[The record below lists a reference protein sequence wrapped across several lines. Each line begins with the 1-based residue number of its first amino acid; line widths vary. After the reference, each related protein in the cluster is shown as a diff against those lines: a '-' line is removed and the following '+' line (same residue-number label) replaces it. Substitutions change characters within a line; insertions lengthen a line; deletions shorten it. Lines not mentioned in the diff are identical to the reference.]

1 MPSKADHLPGPAAIL
16 ILTKL
21 LMLADAAAGL
31 QVLRV
36 VAFVLVASDLALRLV
51 LFFHYININFM
62 TAYCAYLKNKQKNT
76 ERVGHIKNVDEIIS
90 FFLFWLW
97 KKRRKVS
104 IIRCYEDNY
113 CKKKQK
119 ILVKSIKLS
128 MQCWQKK
135 EKEIRVGE
143 NLTTTNLLHQ
153 EFF

>member
-1 MPSKADHLPGPAAIL
+1 MPSKADHLPGPAAVL

-90 FFLFWLW
+90 FFLF
-97 KKRRKVS
+97 
-104 IIRCYEDNY
+104 
-113 CKKKQK
+113 
-119 ILVKSIKLS
+119 
-128 MQCWQKK
+128 
-135 EKEIRVGE
+135 
-143 NLTTTNLLHQ
+143 
-153 EFF
+153 

>member
-1 MPSKADHLPGPAAIL
+1 MPSKADHLPGPAAVL

-90 FFLFWLW
+90 FFVLTV

-119 ILVKSIKLS
+119 IFVKSIKLS
-128 MQCWQKK
+128 MQC
-135 EKEIRVGE
+135 
-143 NLTTTNLLHQ
+143 
-153 EFF
+153 

>member
-1 MPSKADHLPGPAAIL
+1 
-16 ILTKL
+16 
-21 LMLADAAAGL
+21 MLADAAAGL

>member
-1 MPSKADHLPGPAAIL
+1 MPSKADHLPGPAAVL

-97 KKRRKVS
+97 KKEEKFLLLGVMKT
-104 IIRCYEDNY
+104 IIA
-113 CKKKQK
+113 KKNKK

-135 EKEIRVGE
+135 EKEMRVAE
-143 NLTTTNLLHQ
+143 YLTTTNLLHQ